1 MDDSA
6 ACAATRYA
14 NQLHATVERLAIGRR
29 WPLVLSDGNVHLPTG
44 RGIGGLL
51 VSAWIGG
58 QVEAAQPALALPALA
73 LSAELWAFLV
83 DTAGIAGVGPP
94 VLPPHVRLVNNGQYL
109 PLPPSVTADG
119 PVRWVHEPGDHLP
132 RLSTVLHLLGP
143 LTPTVMIRRAGR

>member
-1 MDDSA
+1 MDNSA

-14 NQLHATVERLAIGRR
+14 NQVHATVERLAIGRR

-51 VSAWIGG
+51 VSAWVGG
-58 QVEAAQPALALPALA
+58 QVEAALPALA
-73 LSAELWAFLV
+73 LSADLWAFLV
-83 DTAGIAGVGPP
+83 DTADAGAP

-119 PVRWVHEPGDHLP
+119 PVRWVREPGDHLP
-132 RLSTVLHLLGP
+132 RLSTALHLLGP
-143 LTPTVMIRRAGR
+143 IAPTVVIRRAGR

>member
-51 VSAWIGG
+51 VSARIGG
-58 QVEAAQPALALPALA
+58 QVGVELPAPA
-73 LSAELWAFLV
+73 LSADLWAFLV
-83 DTAGIAGVGPP
+83 DTADAGAP
-94 VLPPHVRLVNNGQYL
+94 VLPPHVRLVNGGHYL

-119 PVRWVHEPGDHLP
+119 PVRWIREPGDHLP
-132 RLSTVLHLLGP
+132 RLATVLRLLGP
-143 LTPTVMIRRAGR
+143 FTPTVTIQRTKR

>member
-14 NQLHATVERLAIGRR
+14 NQVHATVERLAIGRR

-51 VSAWIGG
+51 VSARVGG
-58 QVEAAQPALALPALA
+58 QVQATLPALA
-73 LSAELWAFLV
+73 LSADLWAFLV
-83 DTAGIAGVGPP
+83 DTADAGSP
-94 VLPPHVRLVNNGQYL
+94 VLQPHVRLMNSGQYL
-109 PLPPSVTADG
+109 PLPPSATADG
-119 PVRWVHEPGDHLP
+119 PVRWVREPGDHLP

-143 LTPTVMIRRAGR
+143 IAPTAMIRRGGR